1 VQRALRGRS
10 ARSLGAKPK
19 SASASSLA
27 VAVVWLKSP
36 NRKSLV
42 MPQLDDLRSRCHLR
56 PRRLNRLDLVVP
68 LSLLVAAGLACSSA
82 LAQAETATPIK
93 HVVVIYQENV
103 SFDHYFATYPRAE
116 NTPGEPQFTARP
128 GTPNVNGLSGPLLTQ
143 NPNSV
148 APFRF
153 PRSHAATCDQDHEY
167 KAEQEAYNKGLI
179 DRAVQMSGTG
189 SRANSGTTPCSPGD
203 VMGYFDGNTV
213 TAMWSYAQHFA
224 ISDNHFATTFGP
236 STPGA
241 INLVSGQTH
250 GAIGDCARAT
260 PSMECRVTEDSLTM
274 KWGVE
279 VIAGTMIG
287 DPQPKHDDCSTR
299 ETVEMTGRNVGHL
312 LTARNVTWG
321 FFQGGFKPTGT
332 EQGRAKC
339 GTTHTGSD
347 GKPKADYI
355 PHHQPFQYYEATSN
369 PRHLPPSSV
378 DLIGRN
384 EDQANHQYDL
394 SDFWDAVE
402 AGNMPAVSYL
412 KAPGY
417 QDGHAGYSDPLAEQ
431 KFVVETINRLQQ
443 LAQWKEMV
451 IIIAY
456 DDSDGWYDHVM
467 PPIVRHSNTEEDA
480 LTGPGQC
487 GDNAAKMSPGRC
499 GFGPRLPLLVI
510 SPWARENFVDHTLTD
525 QSSILQFIEDNWQ
538 LGRLG
543 DGSADEFAGSLLGMF
558 DFGKARRVKVL
569 LDAQTGRVSRAE

>member
-1 VQRALRGRS
+1 MVET
-10 ARSLGAKPK
+10 
-19 SASASSLA
+19 
-27 VAVVWLKSP
+27 P
-36 NRKSLV
+36 NRESLL
-42 MPQLDDLRSRCHLR
+42 MLQLDDVRSGCHL
-56 PRRLNRLDLVVP
+56 PRRRSSRLDAVVH
-68 LSLLVAAGLACSSA
+68 LSLLVVAGLTCSSA
-82 LAQAETATPIK
+82 HAQVATATPIK

-103 SFDHYFATYPRAE
+103 SFDHYFATYPYAE
-116 NTPGEPQFTARP
+116 NTPGEPQFKARP
-128 GTPNVNGLSGPLLTQ
+128 GTPSVNGLSGPLLTQ

-179 DRAVQMSGTG
+179 DRAVQMTGTG
-189 SRANSGTTPCSPGD
+189 SKPNSGNTPCSPGD

-213 TAMWSYAQHFA
+213 TAMWNYAQHFA
-224 ISDNHFATTFGP
+224 MSDNHFATTFGP

-241 INLVSGQTH
+241 INLVAGQTH
-250 GAIGDCARAT
+250 GAVGDCARAT
-260 PSMECRVTEDSLTM
+260 PSMQCQVTADSLTM

-287 DPQPKHDDCSTR
+287 DPQPAYDDCSTR
-299 ETVEMTGRNVGHL
+299 ETVKMTGRNVGHL

-321 FFQGGFKPTGT
+321 FFQGGFKPTAT

-347 GKPKADYI
+347 GKPKVDYI

-369 PRHLPPSSV
+369 PKHLPPSSV

-394 SDFWDAVE
+394 ADFWDAVE
-402 AGNMPAVSYL
+402 AGNVPAVSYL

-431 KFVVETINRLQQ
+431 MFVVETINRLQQ
-443 LAQWKEMV
+443 VAQWTEMA

-487 GDNAAKMSPGRC
+487 GDNPAKMSPGRC

-525 QSSILQFIEDNWQ
+525 QSSILRFIEDNWR

-558 DFGKARRVKVL
+558 DFDKLRRAKLL
-569 LDAQTGRVSRAE
+569 LDAQTGRVSGSE